1 MGIWL
6 SFKNSKIDFS
16 SSYNYWSTIRI
27 SIIKSFI
34 IYLENWINLNSTTFV
49 QGESFEFNFYEDLKQ
64 LVVGY
69 NNINYCNNDKNY
81 DTYLLL
87 FEKNINALTCF
98 NFTGIYALVNKEDCE
113 AYYSCGNAY
122 DICNL
127 LETIDDNIDK
137 EYYES
142 IMQAKK
148 VFQHSVDSKEPICI
162 S

>member
-16 SSYNYWSTIRI
+16 CSYNYWNIIRI
-27 SIIKSFI
+27 SIVKSFM
-34 IYLENWINLNSTTFV
+34 IYLENWININSTTFI
-49 QGESFEFNFYEDLKQ
+49 QGESFEFGFYEELKQ
-64 LVVGY
+64 LVTDY
-69 NNINYCNNDKNY
+69 
-81 DTYLLL
+81 
-87 FEKNINALTCF
+87 KNIVYEIDFFIIFNKYVNALTCF
-98 NFTGIYALVNKEDCE
+98 NFTGIYALVNKNDCE

-127 LETIDDNIDK
+127 LETIDDAIDK
-137 EYYES
+137 DHYEPL
-142 IMQAKK
+142 MRAKT

>member
-1 MGIWL
+1 MRKTPII
-6 SFKNSKIDFS
+6 SKRGAVADS
-16 SSYNYWSTIRI
+16 CV
-27 SIIKSFI
+27 
-34 IYLENWINLNSTTFV
+34 TF
-49 QGESFEFNFYEDLKQ
+49 QFLQ
-64 LVVGY
+64 L
-69 NNINYCNNDKNY
+69 
-81 DTYLLL
+81 
-87 FEKNINALTCF
+87 FQKNINALTCF

-113 AYYSCGNAY
+113 AYYSFGNAY

-127 LETIDDNIDK
+127 LETIDENIDK

>member
-16 SSYNYWSTIRI
+16 SSYTYWNTIRI
-27 SIIKSFI
+27 SIIKSFM
-34 IYLENWINLNSTTFV
+34 IYLENWININSTTFIP
-49 QGESFEFNFYEDLKQ
+49 GESFEFGFYEELKQ
-64 LVVGY
+64 LVTDY
-69 NNINYCNNDKNY
+69 
-81 DTYLLL
+81 
-87 FEKNINALTCF
+87 KNIVYEIDFFIIFNKYVNALTCF
-98 NFTGIYALVNKEDCE
+98 NFTGIYALVNKNDCE

-127 LETIDDNIDK
+127 LETIDDAIDK
-137 EYYES
+137 EHYES
-142 IMQAKK
+142 IMEAKT

>member
-16 SSYNYWSTIRI
+16 SSYNYWNIIRI
-27 SIIKSFI
+27 SIVKSFM
-34 IYLENWINLNSTTFV
+34 IYLENWINMNSTTFF
-49 QGESFEFNFYEDLKQ
+49 QGESFEFYRYEDLKQ
-64 LVVGY
+64 LVTDY
-69 NNINYCNNDKNY
+69 
-81 DTYLLL
+81 
-87 FEKNINALTCF
+87 KNIVYDIDNFIIFNKYVNALTCF

-137 EYYES
+137 EHYQR
-142 IMQAKK
+142 IMQVKK
-148 VFQHSVDSKEPICI
+148 VFQHSVDSKEPICV